1 MVSFLM
7 MLALAPVEWGFTWM
21 YASPLRRMD
30 GYFWG
35 KLIVR
40 VVLAVAIL
48 GGLGAQLNFVAN
60 REPSLHARQFYLLA
74 LLIIEAVQSWP
85 FCFTATIKTRAAIG
99 LVGIIRQSG
108 PQRSASK
115 RLADCRVEIY
125 VAGGPLKRFCLSGG
139 QICRSLP

>member
-74 LLIIEAVQSWP
+74 LLIIEAVP
-85 FCFTATIKTRAAIG
+85 GLAI
-99 LVGIIRQSG
+99 LFYRYYQNPSSYWSG
-108 PQRSASK
+108 WNYQAK
-115 RLADCRVEIY
+115 RPPKER
-125 VAGGPLKRFCLSGG
+125 
-139 QICRSLP
+139 